1 MNQALAKKDQDL
13 AAAQKAAD
21 EKTAL
26 AEQKL
31 ASVGKLEEENAKLK
45 TALDEANK
53 EATRLK
59 KDKNNLNE
67 KMEGIAR
74 KRDDLENYVGGLAM
88 KLFVMLEGIF
98 FDPTDLLLST
108 RHTTIDSSLNCACR
122 ILPELRGRNWASRDK
137 LGPHPFSSERRS
149 CHECTPI
156 GISCCW
162 CC

>member
-1 MNQALAKKDQDL
+1 MFLSEKTNQALVKKDQDL

-31 ASVGKLEEENAKLK
+31 ASIGKLEEENAKLK

-74 KRDDLENYVGGLAM
+74 KRDDPKNYLGGLAK
-88 KLFVMLEGIF
+88 KLFIMLEGIL
-98 FDPTDLLLST
+98 FDPTDSLLST
-108 RHTTIDSSLNCACR
+108 RHSITDSLLNCMLR
-122 ILPELRGRNWASRDK
+122 ILPELRGRDWAN
-137 LGPHPFSSERRS
+137 
-149 CHECTPI
+149 
-156 GISCCW
+156 
-162 CC
+162 

>member
-1 MNQALAKKDQDL
+1 M
-13 AAAQKAAD
+13 
-21 EKTAL
+21 
-26 AEQKL
+26 
-31 ASVGKLEEENAKLK
+31 EEENAKLK

-59 KDKNNLNE
+59 KDKNNLND

-74 KRDDLENYVGGLAM
+74 KRDDLENYLGGLAK

-108 RHTTIDSSLNCACR
+108 HTTTDSSLNCACR
-122 ILPELRGRNWASRDK
+122 ILPELRGRNWVSRDK
-137 LGPHPFSSERRS
+137 LGPHPIYSERRS

-156 GISCCW
+156 EISCCW

>member
-1 MNQALAKKDQDL
+1 MKPLVRENLSTNLSLNRPFILLFLNRALFSSEKMNQALA
-13 AAAQKAAD
+13 
-21 EKTAL
+21 KTAL

-74 KRDDLENYVGGLAM
+74 KRDDLENYLGGLAK

-98 FDPTDLLLST
+98 FEPTDLSLST
-108 RHTTIDSSLNCACR
+108 RYNHCLIF
-122 ILPELRGRNWASRDK
+122 ELY
-137 LGPHPFSSERRS
+137 L
-149 CHECTPI
+149 
-156 GISCCW
+156 
-162 CC
+162 

>member
-1 MNQALAKKDQDL
+1 MLFLNRALFLSENLNQALAKKDQDL
-13 AAAQKAAD
+13 AAAQKTAD

-74 KRDDLENYVGGLAM
+74 KRDDLENYLGGLAK

-98 FDPTDLLLST
+98 FGPTDLLLST
-108 RHTTIDSSLNCACR
+108 RHTTTDSSLNCECR
-122 ILPELRGRNWASRDK
+122 ILPELRGRDWAS
-137 LGPHPFSSERRS
+137 
-149 CHECTPI
+149 
-156 GISCCW
+156 
-162 CC
+162 

>member
-74 KRDDLENYVGGLAM
+74 KRDDLENYLGGLAK
-88 KLFVMLEGIF
+88 KLFVMLEGIL
-98 FDPTDLLLST
+98 FDPTDLSLST
-108 RHTTIDSSLNCACR
+108 RYTTADSSLNCTCR
-122 ILPELRGRNWASRDK
+122 ILLELRGRDWA
-137 LGPHPFSSERRS
+137 
-149 CHECTPI
+149 I
-156 GISCCW
+156 
-162 CC
+162 